1 METPDMTSLRAVRA
15 IVATLLASAA
25 AGAWAEGGTVYR
37 CPGPPILYTDTIS
50 AQEAKAKGCHT
61 IEGAPITVMKM
72 PKPAPIASPGPRSSE
87 ARVNQDEQ
95 RQRDNDAR
103 QILQAELQKE
113 QDSLAA
119 LQKEYN
125 NGQPER
131 LGSEHNYAKYQE
143 RVASLQA
150 AISRKQADIESIKRE
165 MAKLPQ

>member
-1 METPDMTSLRAVRA
+1 MSSLRAARA
-15 IVATLLASAA
+15 IVAAALLTSAA
-25 AGAWAEGGTVYR
+25 AGAWAAGGTVYR
-37 CPGPPILYTDTIS
+37 CPGPPVLYTDTIS
-50 AQEAKAKGCHT
+50 AKEAQAKGCRT
-61 IEGAPITVMKM
+61 IESAPITVMKM
-72 PKPAPIASPGPRSSE
+72 PRSAPIASPSPRSSE

-113 QDSLAA
+113 QDNLAA

-150 AISRKQADIESIKRE
+150 AITRKQADIEAIKRE
-165 MAKLPQ
+165 MDKLPR